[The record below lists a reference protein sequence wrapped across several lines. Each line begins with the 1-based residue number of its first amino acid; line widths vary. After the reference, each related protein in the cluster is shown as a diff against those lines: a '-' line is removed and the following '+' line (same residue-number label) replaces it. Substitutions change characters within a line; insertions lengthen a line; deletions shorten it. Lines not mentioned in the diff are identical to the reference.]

1 MDWHFVFS
9 QALTQAIGPTMVVY
23 ALGAIGLNLQF
34 GYTGLLNFGQAAF
47 AAVGAYGLAL
57 SVASFGLPFWW
68 GIVIGLGAAVVLALL
83 MGIPT
88 LRLRADYLAIVT
100 IAAAEIV
107 RRLFRATVW
116 SDTTGGSDGL
126 REFSD
131 PFFAMSPFPPD
142 ATWTFGFVSM
152 ESGRLYV
159 DFGLFDLQ
167 YSSRDLWVMT
177 VGWALIAVFLV
188 ILGLLVHSPWGRVL
202 KGIRED
208 EEAVR
213 SLGKNVFSYKMQA
226 LVIGGLIGAV
236 AGFVFAFSRANVQPD
251 TFSTDFTF
259 YFYVVLILGGAA
271 RLFGPVLGAALFW
284 FLYNVL
290 AQGLSQA
297 ITSGAISAETLS
309 QTQVG
314 PLVFFLLGLGMV
326 LLLIFRPQGILGNR
340 RELMLDV
347 R

>member
-1 MDWHFVFS
+1 MDWHFVLS
-9 QALTQAIGPTMVVY
+9 QALTQAIGPTMLVY

-57 SVASFGLPFWW
+57 SVATFGLPFWW
-68 GIVIGLGAAVVLALL
+68 GIVVGLGAAVVLALL

-116 SDTTGGSDGL
+116 AEHTGGSDGM

-131 PFFAMSPFPPD
+131 PFFNLNPFPKD
-142 ATWTFGFVSM
+142 ASWTFAFVSM
-152 ESGRLYV
+152 DGGRLTV

-167 YSSRDLWVMT
+167 YSNRDLWVMT

-188 ILGLLVHSPWGRVL
+188 IIGLLVHSPWGRVL

-213 SLGKNVFSYKMQA
+213 SLGKNVFAYKMQA
-226 LVIGGLIGAV
+226 LAIGGLIGAV
-236 AGFVFAFSRANVQPD
+236 AGFVYALARANVQPD

-259 YFYVVLILGGAA
+259 YFYIVLILGGAA

-284 FLYNVL
+284 FLYNIL
-290 AQGLSQA
+290 AQGLSEA
-297 ITSGAISAETLS
+297 INSGLISPEVMN

>member
-9 QALTQAIGPTMVVY
+9 QALTQAIGPTMLVY

-57 SVASFGLPFWW
+57 SVVAFGLPFWW
-68 GIVIGLGAAVVLALL
+68 GIVIGLAAAVVLALL

-116 SDTTGGSDGL
+116 SEHTGGSDGM
-126 REFSD
+126 RGFSE
-131 PFFAMSPFPPD
+131 PFFEMNPYPPEGS
-142 ATWTFGFVSM
+142 WTFLFMSM
-152 ESGRLYV
+152 DGGRLTV
-159 DFGLFDLQ
+159 EFGLFDLQ
-167 YSSRDLWVMT
+167 YSNRDLWVMT
-177 VGWALIAVFLV
+177 VGWFLV
-188 ILGLLVHSPWGRVL
+188 LFFLFVMALLVHSPWGRVL

-213 SLGKNVFSYKMQA
+213 SLGKNVFAYKMQA
-226 LVIGGLIGAV
+226 LVIGGLIGSV
-236 AGFVFAFSRANVQPD
+236 AGFVFALSRANVQPD

-271 RLFGPVLGAALFW
+271 RIFGPVLGAALFW
-284 FLYNVL
+284 FLYNIF

-297 ITSGAISAETLS
+297 IQADLIPPEVIN

>member
-1 MDWHFVFS
+1 MDWQFVFS
-9 QALTQAIGPTMVVY
+9 QALTQAIGPTMLVY

-47 AAVGAYGLAL
+47 VAMGAYGLAMT
-57 SVASFGLPFWW
+57 VVVFGLPFWW
-68 GIVIGLGAAVVLALL
+68 GIVVGLLAAVVMALL
-83 MGIPT
+83 LGIPT

-107 RRLFRATVW
+107 RRLARATVW
-116 SDTTGGSDGL
+116 SEHTGGSDGM
-126 REFSD
+126 RGFSE
-131 PFFAMSPFPPD
+131 PFFAMNPYPPD
-142 ATWTFGFVSM
+142 GNWSFLIFSM
-152 ESGRLYV
+152 ENGRLFV
-159 DFGLFDLQ
+159 DFGVATLQ
-167 YSSRDLWVMT
+167 YSSRDLWIMT
-177 VGWALIAVFLV
+177 VGWGLVAFFLV
-188 ILGLLVHSPWGRVL
+188 VLGLLVHSPWGRVL

-213 SLGKNVFSYKMQA
+213 SLGKNVFAYKMQA

-236 AGFVFAFSRANVQPD
+236 AGFIFALSRANVQPD
-251 TFSTDFTF
+251 TFTTDLTF
-259 YFYVVLILGGAA
+259 YLYVVLILGGAA

-284 FLYNVL
+284 FLYNIFS
-290 AQGLSQA
+290 QGLSQA
-297 ITSGAISAETLS
+297 IRADVIPSSVMHH
-309 QTQVG
+309 TQVG

>member
-9 QALTQAIGPTMVVY
+9 QAFTQAIGPTMLVY
-23 ALGAIGLNLQF
+23 AIAAIGLNVQF
-34 GYTGLLNFGQAAF
+34 GYTGLLNVGQAAF
-47 AAVGAYGLAL
+47 AAMGAYGLAL
-57 SVASFGLPFWW
+57 TVVAAGLPFWW
-68 GIVIGLGAAVVLALL
+68 GVVVGLLSAVVMALL
-83 MGIPT
+83 LGIPT

-107 RRLFRATVW
+107 RRLARSTVW
-116 SDTTGGSDGL
+116 SEYTGGSDGM
-126 REFSD
+126 RGFSE
-131 PFFAMSPFPPD
+131 PFFAMSPYSDD
-142 ATWTFGFVSM
+142 ANWSFGFVSM
-152 ESGRLYV
+152 DGGRLVV
-159 DFGLFDLQ
+159 DLGLIDFQ
-167 YSSRDLWVMT
+167 YSDRDLWVMT
-177 VGWALIAVFLV
+177 VGWALIAVLLV
-188 ILGLLVHSPWGRVL
+188 VIGLLVHSPWGRVL

-226 LVIGGLIGAV
+226 LIIGGLIGAL
-236 AGFVFAFSRANVQPD
+236 AGFMFALSRANVQPD

-284 FLYNVL
+284 FLYNL
-290 AQGLSQA
+290 FSQTLNEA
-297 ITSGAISAETLS
+297 IRAELIPAGTLS
-309 QTQVG
+309 NTQVG

-326 LLLIFRPQGILGNR
+326 LLLIHRPQGILGNR

>member
-9 QALTQAIGPTMVVY
+9 QALTQAIGPTMLIY
-23 ALGAIGLNLQF
+23 AIAAIGLNVQF

-47 AAVGAYGLAL
+47 AAMGAYGLAL
-57 SVASFGLPFWW
+57 TVVAFGLPFWW
-68 GIVIGLGAAVVLALL
+68 GIAIGLAAAVVMALL
-83 MGIPT
+83 LGVPT

-107 RRLFRATVW
+107 RRLARATVW
-116 SDTTGGSDGL
+116 SEYTGGSDGM
-126 REFSD
+126 RGFSE
-131 PFFAMSPFPPD
+131 PFFEMSPYDPD
-142 ATWTFGFVSM
+142 ANWSLAFLSM
-152 ESGRLYV
+152 ENGRLMVDLGIV
-159 DFGLFDLQ
+159 DFQ
-167 YSSRDLWVMT
+167 YSSRDLWIMT
-177 VGWALIAVFLV
+177 VGWGLVAVFLV
-188 ILGLLVHSPWGRVL
+188 VVGLLVHSPWGRVL

-213 SLGKNVFSYKMQA
+213 SLGKNVFAYKMQA
-226 LVIGGLIGAV
+226 LVIGGIIGAA
-236 AGFVFAFSRANVQPD
+236 AGFIFALSRANVQPD

-271 RLFGPVLGAALFW
+271 RLFGPVLGAAIFW
-284 FLYNVL
+284 FLFNL
-290 AQGLSQA
+290 LSQ
-297 ITSGAISAETLS
+297 TLNQGVRSGAIPSEVLS
-309 QTQVG
+309 TTQIG

-326 LLLIFRPQGILGNR
+326 LLLIFRPQGVLGNR

>member
-9 QALTQAIGPTMVVY
+9 QALTQAIGPTMLVY

-57 SVASFGLPFWW
+57 AVVVFGLPFGW
-68 GIVIGLGAAVVLALL
+68 GIAVGLLAAVALALL

-107 RRLFRATVW
+107 RRLARATVW
-116 SDTTGGSDGL
+116 SEHTGGSDGM
-126 REFSD
+126 RGFSE
-131 PFFAMSPFPPD
+131 PFFEMNPYPPEGS
-142 ATWTFGFVSM
+142 WSFLIFSM
-152 ESGRLYV
+152 DGGRLSV
-159 DFGLFDLQ
+159 DFGLFALQ
-167 YSSRDLWVMT
+167 YSNRDLWVMT
-177 VGWALIAVFLV
+177 VGWALVLFFLLV
-188 ILGLLVHSPWGRVL
+188 LGLLVHSPWGRVL

-208 EEAVR
+208 EEALR
-213 SLGKNVFSYKMQA
+213 SLGKNVFAFKMQA
-226 LVIGGLIGAV
+226 LVIGGLIGAS
-236 AGFVFAFSRANVQPD
+236 AGFVFALSRANVQPD

-284 FLYNVL
+284 FLYNIF

-297 ITSGAISAETLS
+297 ISANVISSDVLD

-326 LLLIFRPQGILGNR
+326 LLLIFRPQGILGDR

>member
-1 MDWHFVFS
+1 MDWHFILS
-9 QALTQAIGPTMVVY
+9 QALTQAIGPTMLIY
-23 ALGAIGLNLQF
+23 AIAAIGLNVQF

-47 AAVGAYGLAL
+47 AAMGAYGLAL
-57 SVASFGLPFWW
+57 AVVAFGFSFWW
-68 GIVIGLGAAVVLALL
+68 GVVIGLAAAVVMALL
-83 MGIPT
+83 LGIPT

-107 RRLFRATVW
+107 RRLARATVW
-116 SDTTGGSDGL
+116 AEYTGGSDGM
-126 REFSD
+126 RGFSE
-131 PFFAMSPFPPD
+131 PFFAMSPYDPQ
-142 ATWTFGFVSM
+142 ANWELGFISM
-152 ESGRLYV
+152 ESGRLIV
-159 DFGLFDLQ
+159 DFGVVDLQ

-177 VGWALIAVFLV
+177 VGWGLVLVFLV
-188 ILGLLVHSPWGRVL
+188 VVGLLVHSPWGRVL

-213 SLGKNVFSYKMQA
+213 SLGKNVFAYKMQA
-226 LVIGGLIGAV
+226 LVIGGIIGAC
-236 AGFVFAFSRANVQPD
+236 AGFVFALSRANVQPD

-271 RLFGPVLGAALFW
+271 RLFGPILGAALFW
-284 FLYNVL
+284 GFYNL
-290 AQGLSQA
+290 MSQ
-297 ITSGAISAETLS
+297 TLS
-309 QTQVG
+309 QGIRAEIIPSSVLSSTQVG
-314 PLVFFLLGLGMV
+314 PLVFFLIGLGMV

>member
-9 QALTQAIGPTMVVY
+9 QAFTQAIGPTMLIY
-23 ALGAIGLNLQF
+23 AIAAIGLNVQF

-47 AAVGAYGLAL
+47 AAMGAYGLAL
-57 SVASFGLPFWW
+57 AVVAFGLPFWW
-68 GIVIGLGAAVVLALL
+68 GILFGLLAAVGTALL
-83 MGIPT
+83 LGIPT

-107 RRLFRATVW
+107 RRLARSTVW
-116 SDTTGGSDGL
+116 AEHTGGSDGM
-126 REFSD
+126 RGFSE
-131 PFFAMSPFPPD
+131 PFFAMSPYSED
-142 ATWTFGFVSM
+142 ANWSLGILSM
-152 ESGRLYV
+152 DDGRLIVDLWIV
-159 DFGLFDLQ
+159 DFQ
-167 YSSRDLWVMT
+167 YSSRDLWIMT
-177 VGWALIAVFLV
+177 VGWALVAVFLIV
-188 ILGLLVHSPWGRVL
+188 IGLLVHSPWGRVL

-213 SLGKNVFSYKMQA
+213 SLGKNVFAYKMQA
-226 LVIGGLIGAV
+226 LVIGGIIGAA
-236 AGFVFAFSRANVQPD
+236 AGFIFALSRANVQPD

-284 FLYNVL
+284 FLYNLL
-290 AQGLSQA
+290 AQGLNQA
-297 ITSGAISAETLS
+297 IRAEVIPPGTLS
-309 QTQVG
+309 GTQVG

-326 LLLIFRPQGILGNR
+326 LLLIFRPQGILGDR

>member
-9 QALTQAIGPTMVVY
+9 QALTQAIGPTMLVY

-57 SVASFGLPFWW
+57 SVMSFGLPFWW
-68 GIVIGLGAAVVLALL
+68 GIIVGLLAAVVLALL

-107 RRLFRATVW
+107 RRLFRSTVW
-116 SDTTGGSDGL
+116 SEHTGGSDGM
-126 REFSD
+126 RGFSE
-131 PFFAMSPFPPD
+131 PFFEMNPWPED
-142 ATWTFGFVSM
+142 ASWSFAFISM
-152 ESGRLYV
+152 DSGRLAV
-159 DFGLFDLQ
+159 DFGLFELQ
-167 YSSRDLWVMT
+167 YSNRDLWVMT
-177 VGWALIAVFLV
+177 VGWTLV
-188 ILGLLVHSPWGRVL
+188 AFFCLVLGLLVHSPWGRVL

-213 SLGKNVFSYKMQA
+213 SLGKNVFAYKMQA
-226 LVIGGLIGAV
+226 LVIGGVIGAV
-236 AGFVFAFSRANVQPD
+236 AGFIFALSRANVQPD

-271 RLFGPVLGAALFW
+271 RIFGPVLGAALFW
-284 FLYNVL
+284 FLYNIF

-297 ITSGAISAETLS
+297 ITANVISPELIN

>member
-1 MDWHFVFS
+1 MDWQFVFS
-9 QALTQAIGPTMVVY
+9 QALTQAIGPTMLVY

-57 SVASFGLPFWW
+57 SVAAFGLPFWL
-68 GIVIGLGAAVVLALL
+68 GIIIGLGAAVILALL

-116 SDTTGGSDGL
+116 AEHTGGSDGM

-131 PFFAMSPFPPD
+131 PFFELNPFPPD
-142 ATWTFGFVSM
+142 ATWTLGFISM
-152 ESGRLYV
+152 DSGRLIV

-167 YSSRDLWVMT
+167 YSNRDLWVMA
-177 VGWALIAVFLV
+177 VGWALIAIFLG

-213 SLGKNVFSYKMQA
+213 SLGKNVFAYKMQA

-236 AGFVFAFSRANVQPD
+236 AGFVFALARANVQPD
-251 TFSTDFTF
+251 AFSTDFTF
-259 YFYVVLILGGAA
+259 YFYIVLILGGAA

-284 FLYNVL
+284 FLYNIF
-290 AQGLSQA
+290 AQGLSEA
-297 ITSGAISAETLS
+297 INSGLISTDIIN

>member
-9 QALTQAIGPTMVVY
+9 QALTQAIGPTMLVY

-57 SVASFGLPFWW
+57 SVVAFGLPFWW
-68 GIVIGLGAAVVLALL
+68 GIVIGLVAAVVLALL
-83 MGIPT
+83 MGVPT

-116 SDTTGGSDGL
+116 SEHTGGSDGM
-126 REFSD
+126 RGFSE
-131 PFFAMSPFPPD
+131 PFFEMNPFPSE
-142 ATWTFGFVSM
+142 ATWTFLFLSM
-152 ESGRLYV
+152 DNGRLTI

-167 YSSRDLWVMT
+167 YSNRDLWVMT
-177 VGWALIAVFLV
+177 VGWALVLFFLFV
-188 ILGLLVHSPWGRVL
+188 LGLLVHSPWGRVL

-213 SLGKNVFSYKMQA
+213 SLGKNVFAYKMQA
-226 LVIGGLIGAV
+226 LVIGGLIGAF
-236 AGFVFAFSRANVQPD
+236 AGFIFALSRANVQPD

-284 FLYNVL
+284 FLYNIF

-297 ITSGAISAETLS
+297 ITAEVIPSDVLN

>member
-9 QALTQAIGPTMVVY
+9 QALTQAIGPTMLVY

-57 SVASFGLPFWW
+57 AVVAFGLPFWW
-68 GIVIGLGAAVVLALL
+68 GILVGLACAVVLALL

-116 SDTTGGSDGL
+116 SEHTGGSDGM
-126 REFSD
+126 RGFSD
-131 PFFAMSPFPPD
+131 PFFALNPVPED

-152 ESGRLYV
+152 ESGRLTV

-167 YSSRDLWVMT
+167 YSHRDLWIMLI
-177 VGWALIAVFLV
+177 GWVLV
-188 ILGLLVHSPWGRVL
+188 AFFCVVLALLVHSPWGRVL

-213 SLGKNVFSYKMQA
+213 SLGKNVFAYKMQA
-226 LVIGGLIGAV
+226 LVIGGIIGAV
-236 AGFVFAFSRANVQPD
+236 AGFVFALSRANVQPD

-271 RLFGPVLGAALFW
+271 RIFGPVLGAALFW
-284 FLYNVL
+284 FLYNIFS
-290 AQGLSQA
+290 QGLSQA
-297 ITSGAISAETLS
+297 ITSGLIPSGAIN

>member
-9 QALTQAIGPTMVVY
+9 QALTQAIGPTMLIY
-23 ALGAIGLNLQF
+23 AIAAIGLNVQF

-47 AAVGAYGLAL
+47 AAMGAYGLAL
-57 SVASFGLPFWW
+57 TVVAAGLPFWW
-68 GIVIGLGAAVVLALL
+68 GIAVGLLAAVAMALL
-83 MGIPT
+83 LGIPT

-107 RRLFRATVW
+107 RRLARSTVW
-116 SDTTGGSDGL
+116 SEHTGGSDGI
-126 REFSD
+126 RGFSE
-131 PFFAMSPFPPD
+131 PFFAMSPYSDD
-142 ATWTFGFVSM
+142 ANWSFAFVSM
-152 ESGRLYV
+152 ENGRLTVDLGIV
-159 DFGLFDLQ
+159 DFQ
-167 YSSRDLWVMT
+167 YSDRDLWIMT

-188 ILGLLVHSPWGRVL
+188 VLGLLVHSPWGRVL

-213 SLGKNVFSYKMQA
+213 SLGKNVFAYKMQA
-226 LVIGGLIGAV
+226 LVIGGLIGAT
-236 AGFVFAFSRANVQPD
+236 AGFVFALSRANVQPD

-284 FLYNVL
+284 FLYNL
-290 AQGLSQA
+290 
-297 ITSGAISAETLS
+297 LS
-309 QTQVG
+309 QTLNQAIRAELIPAGALSSIQVG

-326 LLLIFRPQGILGNR
+326 LLLIYRPQGILGNR

>member
-9 QALTQAIGPTMVVY
+9 QAFTQAIGPTMLVY
-23 ALGAIGLNLQF
+23 ALAAIGLNIQF

-47 AAVGAYGLAL
+47 AAMGAYGLAL
-57 SVASFGLPFWW
+57 AVAEFGLPFWW
-68 GIVIGLGAAVVLALL
+68 GIAIGLIAAVGMALL
-83 MGIPT
+83 LGIPT

-107 RRLFRATVW
+107 RRLARSTVW
-116 SDTTGGSDGL
+116 SEYTGGSDGK
-126 REFSD
+126 RGFAEG
-131 PFFAMSPFPPD
+131 FFAMSPYSD
-142 ATWTFGFVSM
+142 EANWAFGFVSM
-152 ESGRLYV
+152 ENGRLIVDLGLV
-159 DFGLFDLQ
+159 DFQ

-177 VGWALIAVFLV
+177 VGWVLIAVFLAV
-188 ILGLLVHSPWGRVL
+188 LGLLVHSPWGRVL

-213 SLGKNVFSYKMQA
+213 SLGKNVFAYKMQA
-226 LVIGGLIGAV
+226 LVVGGIIGAF
-236 AGFVFAFSRANVQPD
+236 AGFVFALSRANVQPD

-271 RLFGPVLGAALFW
+271 RLFGPVLGAAIFW
-284 FLYNVL
+284 FLYNL
-290 AQGLSQA
+290 LSQTMNQA
-297 ITSGAISAETLS
+297 IRAEIIPPGTLS
-309 QTQVG
+309 STQVG